1 MNKRSGVV
9 EILREIR
16 RILKEDSEVFCDF
29 RTQDDDMYCNAKEYG
44 EFIAENTILMKKM

>member
-1 MNKRSGVV
+1 M